1 MSNDLHFQAFIAV
14 ISLLAL
20 ASADQTHQQSF
31 KLGNAPTVTTTI
43 SKAHG
48 SRIAAVHSQPSAQP
62 SEVGQYHNEEK
73 YQQGNL
79 APVPHYA
86 NRPVH
91 GAAYH
96 PIPAPYHPHVVH
108 APAYHAPAPVYHAA
122 PVVHAPAHH
131 ATAPVYVPAYHAPAP
146 AYKPVVHA
154 PAYHAP
160 APAHHA
166 STPAYH
172 GKEPEY
178 DTPAVYQYGYAVQDD
193 YSGANF
199 ASDES
204 RDGYATR
211 GSYRVALPDGRTQ
224 IVNYN
229 VADAYS
235 GYVAD
240 VTYEGQANYSEYKP
254 TYKAAAP
261 AYHA

>member
-1 MSNDLHFQAFIAV
+1 
-14 ISLLAL
+14 
-20 ASADQTHQQSF
+20 
-31 KLGNAPTVTTTI
+31 VTTTI

-48 SRIAAVHSQPSAQP
+48 SNAASVHSQPSAQP

-73 YQQGNL
+73 YQQGNY
-79 APVPHYA
+79 APVPKYA
-86 NRPVH
+86 NKPVH

-96 PIPAPYHPHVVH
+96 PAPAPYRAPVVHAPAYHAPAPYHAPVVH

-122 PVVHAPAHH
+122 PVVHAPAYH
-131 ATAPVYVPAYHAPAP
+131 APAPVHVPAYHAPAP
-146 AYKPVVHA
+146 AYKTVVHA
-154 PAYHAP
+154 PAYHAT
-160 APAHHA
+160 APAYHA
-166 STPAYH
+166 PTPAYH
-172 GKEPEY
+172 GKELEY
-178 DTPAVYQYGYAVQDD
+178 DTPAVYQYGYVVQDD
-193 YSGANF
+193 YSGASF

-240 VTYEGQANYSEYKP
+240 VTYEGQATYPEYKP